1 MGETCLPDELR
12 TLFLFEKLTDRQLK
26 SLCDHGHLAR
36 FEPGPI
42 CIEGE
47 AATCFYVLI
56 EGELAMSKRSGGADI
71 ETNRTSQR
79 GVYCGAWS
87 AYVDGVPQVYESSV
101 RVTKPS
107 KFFVLDATAYVQFD
121 NR

>member
-12 TLFLFEKLTDRQLK
+12 TLFLFEKLTDRQLE
-26 SLCDHGHLAR
+26 SLCAHGHLAR

-42 CIEGE
+42 CVEGE

-79 GVYCGAWS
+79 GVYCGAC
-87 AYVDGVPQVYESSV
+87 G
-101 RVTKPS
+101 
-107 KFFVLDATAYVQFD
+107 
-121 NR
+121 

>member
-56 EGELAMSKRSGGADI
+56 EGELAMSKRCEVRLVSMSAPPERLDI
-71 ETNRTSQR
+71 ASSPSMRT
-79 GVYCGAWS
+79 
-87 AYVDGVPQVYESSV
+87 
-101 RVTKPS
+101 
-107 KFFVLDATAYVQFD
+107 
-121 NR
+121 